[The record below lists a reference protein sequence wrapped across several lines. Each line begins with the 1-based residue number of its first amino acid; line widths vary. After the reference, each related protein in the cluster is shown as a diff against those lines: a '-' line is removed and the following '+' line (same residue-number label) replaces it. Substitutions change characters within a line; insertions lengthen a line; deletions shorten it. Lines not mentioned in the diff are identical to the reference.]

1 MVSSRVNIIKISIE
15 NGQKIPINNY
25 YCHNAV
31 GISTI
36 TEIRQ
41 QCQNAGRISKNF
53 EILSAIRHWRNSDG
67 EILIVEIPENRPGN
81 RLDQL
86 NYPTYIFVDRE
97 QSVYVSDR
105 YNHRVMKRKLGA
117 KEGII
122 VAGNQTEGNSL
133 KQLSCPTGI
142 VVDQLGAVYVA
153 DSNNHRVMR
162 WSKEAVQGSIVV
174 DGNGHG

>member
-1 MVSSRVNIIKISIE
+1 M
-15 NGQKIPINNY
+15 
-25 YCHNAV
+25 
-31 GISTI
+31 
-36 TEIRQ
+36 
-41 QCQNAGRISKNF
+41 
-53 EILSAIRHWRNSDG
+53 
-67 EILIVEIPENRPGN
+67 
-81 RLDQL
+81 
-86 NYPTYIFVDRE
+86 
-97 QSVYVSDR
+97 SDR